1 LVKLYALLAGLKWY
15 FAFTAVVGLAVFSY
29 HGFLPSS
36 SYDLKVLM
44 PGADGLYPGSDV
56 LIAGSRAGIV
66 TGITLHG
73 DQVLVGM
80 SLDPAHSPVHSD
92 ATITLRPKSL
102 LGEKY
107 LDLYPGSGGASAL
120 DDGATL
126 PPTKVKVSTD
136 LQDVINTFDQPTRA
150 KLQVVIDNLGG
161 GIAGQ
166 GPETNQTIAYGTK
179 DLTDLAEIATTLQ
192 QRDKDLQTVIQALDA
207 VTAELAASDKR
218 QALGELIAN
227 SDRLIKNLAQQ
238 DAQLKAA
245 LASTNAALSK
255 TNSALDG
262 AQGNLASIFQQT
274 PALVHNTDRL
284 FGDLNTGAGSVV
296 GALPYQAAA
305 IRETAIVFGG
315 KDAAGYATRI
325 SVLVG
330 TSSPGAGPSQPGG
343 PNGVPLPIQVP
354 PTGGTSD
361 GDLYNFLLGGPQ

>member
-1 LVKLYALLAGLKWY
+1 MKLFALLASAKWLL
-15 FAFTAVVGLAVFSY
+15 AFVAVVGVAVFSY
-29 HGFLPSS
+29 HGLLPAS
-36 SYDLKVLM
+36 SYDLKVVM

-56 LIAGSRAGIV
+56 LIAGSRAGTV

-73 DQVLVGM
+73 DQVLVAV

-92 ATITLRPKSL
+92 ATVTLRPKSL

-107 LDLYPGSGGASAL
+107 LDLYPGTGGAAAL
-120 DDGATL
+120 DEGATL
-126 PPTKVKVSTD
+126 PSTRVKVSTD
-136 LQDVINTFDQPTRA
+136 LQDVINTFDQPTRD

-161 GIAGQ
+161 GLAGQ
-166 GPETNQTIAYGTK
+166 GAETNQTIAYGTR

-192 QRDKDLQTVIQALDA
+192 QRDQELQTVIQALDA
-207 VTAELAASDKR
+207 VTSELAQSDRR
-218 QALGELIAN
+218 QQLGELIAN
-227 SDRLIKNLAQQ
+227 SDRLIKNLADQ

-245 LASTNAALSK
+245 LAATNAALSR
-255 TNSALDG
+255 TNNALDG
-262 AQGNLASIFQQT
+262 TQGNLASIFQQT
-274 PALVHNTDRL
+274 PTLVHRTDQL

-296 GALPYQAAA
+296 GALPFQAEA

-330 TSSPGAGPSQPGG
+330 PSSPGAGPTQPGG
-343 PNGVPLPIQVP
+343 PNGIPLPVQVP

-361 GDLYNFLLGGPQ
+361 RDLYDFLLGGPQ